1 MKDCRP
7 IDRLGYR
14 YEAALALMATKDE
27 TLFRGSLTRLTDLGA
42 VAAARLVRRPC
53 ERLIFGEF
61 PPAYAAQAGTH
72 LRGLTNCE
80 EILDLLSDGQ
90 SNEVIAAT
98 LFISVRIVDHHV
110 CAIPSNRRAS
120 TRERAAREAIKL
132 GLTRSDRSLVAFSLD
147 ATDNE

>member
-1 MKDCRP
+1 M
-7 IDRLGYR
+7 
-14 YEAALALMATKDE
+14 ALSPRHD
-27 TLFRGSLTRLTDLGA
+27 LFAG
-42 VAAARLVRRPC
+42 PC
-53 ERLIFGEF
+53 ESLIFGEF
-61 PPAYAAQAGTH
+61 PPAYAARARTH

-80 EILDLLSDGQ
+80 QEILDLVSDGQ

-98 LFISVRIVDHHV
+98 LFISVRIVEHHV

-132 GLTRSDRSLVAFSLD
+132 GLTRSDRSSVAFSLD